1 MDTTAHAQIK
11 FNLQPPT
18 YYFKNP
24 ASLALLQA
32 ALHGDQA
39 KARELVAE
47 GANPNDEGPMLE
59 DKNAGRLRL
68 LHYAIAA
75 GNKQAVQTLI
85 SVGADP
91 ELNVQS
97 YGRAFLFALTLNN
110 VEMLA
115 LLLDLRPINTLSERT
130 LKILL
135 FRAASENRSRCLE
148 LLLQRGA
155 PIDFPD
161 GAGYTILM
169 RAMNG
174 QDFDLV
180 EHLLQ
185 LGASVN
191 IVTLNGVTPA
201 YQVQR
206 MLPGYIPGSPTYIQ
220 LEHIKKLMEER
231 GVTFPTPEPEEVRAR
246 REANGK

>member
-18 YYFKNP
+18 YYFNNP
-24 ASLALLQA
+24 TSLALMQA
-32 ALHGDQA
+32 ALQGDEA
-39 KARELVAE
+39 KAKALVAA
-47 GANPNDEGPMLE
+47 GANPNDEGPILE

-85 SVGADP
+85 AVGADP
-91 ELNVQS
+91 ELDVQS
-97 YGRAFLFALTLNN
+97 NGEAFLFVLLLDN
-110 VEMLA
+110 VDMLA
-115 LLLDLRPINTLSERT
+115 LLLDLRPINTLSKDT
-130 LKILL
+130 LEDLL

-148 LLLQRGA
+148 LLLQRGV

-169 RAMNG
+169 SAMSG
-174 QDFDLV
+174 QDFNLA

-191 IVTLNGVTPA
+191 IVTPNGVTPA

-206 MLPGYIPGSPTYIQ
+206 MLPRYIPGSPTYLQ
-220 LEHIKKLMEER
+220 LERIKKLMEER
-231 GVTFPTPEPEEVRAR
+231 GVTFPTPKPEEIRAR